1 MSHFILL
8 ISSSTD
14 HFYDMYLVM
23 VSPLQQPRRLLSNDG
38 VLPSISS
45 TLVSSEAVQPSVVKN
60 SKGSCSKAFRLTIST
75 PQSILGSLFTH
86 DEISSPVPF
95 FCDGV
100 HCFENAT
107 PPELLPSRACR
118 TIRLTHRRQAAIPS
132 DCVGCSEV
140 AGSVSFFGHWCEA
153 LVVDGPLK
161 LSQHAASCKL

>member
-8 ISSSTD
+8 ISTSTD

-23 VSPLQQPRRLLSNDG
+23 VSPLQQPRRVLSNDG

-45 TLVSSEAVQPSVVKN
+45 TLISSEAVQPSVVKN

-107 PPELLPSRACR
+107 PPELLPSRADVVSPIHPILLLCINPKTVSLCSCVYLLPETSKGPGR
-118 TIRLTHRRQAAIPS
+118 TRK
-132 DCVGCSEV
+132 
-140 AGSVSFFGHWCEA
+140 EA
-153 LVVDGPLK
+153 L
-161 LSQHAASCKL
+161 